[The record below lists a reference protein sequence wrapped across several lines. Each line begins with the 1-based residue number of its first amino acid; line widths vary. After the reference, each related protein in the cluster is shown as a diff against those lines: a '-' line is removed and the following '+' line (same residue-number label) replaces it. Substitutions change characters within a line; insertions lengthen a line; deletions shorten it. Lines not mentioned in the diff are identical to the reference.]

1 MIVVSEVIILIL
13 IGLSAGILGGFF
25 GLGGGFIIVP
35 ALVFFCGFSQLKA
48 QGTSLAVMLP
58 PVGLLA
64 FLTYYRHGNV
74 DLKAGIII
82 CLSLFIGG
90 LLGAQVVQSVN
101 NDLLRKGFAIF
112 MILVSLKLLVG
123 K

>member
-1 MIVVSEVIILIL
+1 MAMNDMVLYVL
-13 IGLSAGILGGFF
+13 IGLTAGILGGFF

-35 ALVFFCGFSQLKA
+35 ALVMFCGFSQLKA
-48 QGTSLAVMLP
+48 QGTSLAVLLP

-82 CLSLFIGG
+82 CLTLFIGG

-101 NDLLRKGFAIF
+101 SDLLRKSFAIF
-112 MILVSLKLLVG
+112 MILISIKMLIG

>member
-1 MIVVSEVIILIL
+1 MNEMVIYIL

-35 ALVFFCGFSQLKA
+35 ALVLFCGFSQLKA
-48 QGTSLAVMLP
+48 QGTSLAVLLP

-64 FLTYYRHGNV
+64 FLTYYRNGNV
-74 DLKAGIII
+74 DLRAGIIL
-82 CLSLFIGG
+82 CVTLFIGA

-112 MILVSLKLLVG
+112 MILLSIKMLVSK
-123 K
+123 

>member
-1 MIVVSEVIILIL
+1 MSDMVLFIL
-13 IGLSAGILGGFF
+13 IGLSAGVLGGVF

-35 ALVFFCGFSQLKA
+35 ALVMLCGFSQLKA

-64 FLTYYRHGNV
+64 FMTYYRNGNV

-82 CLSLFIGG
+82 CITLFIGG
-90 LLGAQVVQSVN
+90 LFGAQMVQSAN

-112 MILVSLKLLVG
+112 MILISIKMLMSK
-123 K
+123 

>member
-1 MIVVSEVIILIL
+1 MSEIAIYIV
-13 IGLSAGILGGFF
+13 IGLCAGILGGFF

-35 ALVFFCGFSQLKA
+35 ALVLFCGFTQLKA
-48 QGTSLAVMLP
+48 QGTSLTVMLP

-64 FLTYYRHGNV
+64 FLTYYRNGNA

-82 CLSLFIGG
+82 CISLFIGS
-90 LLGAQVVQSVN
+90 LLGAQVAQSAG
-101 NDLLRKGFAIF
+101 NDLLRKGFAVF
-112 MILVSLKLLVG
+112 MILISVKMLIG